1 MVNSDDSHVDS
12 ALVKCFA
19 SRCRQIVYSNIIIF
33 FAERRVVYVEIII
46 ILIIFIMKVMNN
58 SHELFQIA
66 DKYTNLLNRSI

>member
-1 MVNSDDSHVDS
+1 MVNSDDSHADS

-19 SRCRQIVYSNIIIF
+19 SKCRQFVYSNIIIF

-46 ILIIFIMKVMNN
+46 IIFIMKVMNN

-66 DKYTNLLNRSI
+66 DKYMNLLNRSI